1 VQYEVEVN
9 GRPVRVVVHRHDSR
23 FLVTVDGRETP
34 VDAVRVDAHTWSLLV
49 GTSSFE
55 VTLAPGSDSGRLSV
69 GVGPVPIAVTLSGPN
84 RWGRKDEGG
93 GSSGGNGPDHVVAVM
108 AGKVVRVLVEV
119 GDIVRARQALVVI
132 EAMKME
138 NELRAARDGV
148 VKEVRVREGQSVD
161 AGAPLVVVA
170 PA

>member
-9 GRPVRVVVHRHDSR
+9 GRPVRVVIHRHDSR
-23 FLVTVDGRETP
+23 LAVTVDGREVP

-55 VTLAPGSDSGRLSV
+55 VTLAPGTDAGRLSV
-69 GVGPVPIAVTLSGPN
+69 GVGPVPVAVTLSGRK
-84 RWGRKDEGG
+84 RWGRKDDGG
-93 GSSGGNGPDHVVAVM
+93 GSSGGNGPDQVVAVM
-108 AGKVVRVLVEV
+108 AGKVVRILAKV
-119 GDIVRARQALVVI
+119 GDTVHARQALVVI

>member
-1 VQYEVEVN
+1 VQYEVDVN
-9 GRPVRVVVHRHDSR
+9 GRRVLVVIHRQNNR
-23 FLVTVDGRETP
+23 LVVTVDGREAP

-55 VTLAPGSDSGRLSV
+55 VTLAPGADTGRLSV
-69 GVGPVPIAVTLSGPN
+69 GVGPVPVAVALSGRK
-84 RWGRKDEGG
+84 RWGRKDDSGAA
-93 GSSGGNGPDHVVAVM
+93 SGGNGPDHLVAVM
-108 AGKVVRVLVEV
+108 AGKVVRVLAKV
-119 GDIVRARQALVVI
+119 GEGVRARQAIVVI

-161 AGAPLVVVA
+161 AGTTLVVVT